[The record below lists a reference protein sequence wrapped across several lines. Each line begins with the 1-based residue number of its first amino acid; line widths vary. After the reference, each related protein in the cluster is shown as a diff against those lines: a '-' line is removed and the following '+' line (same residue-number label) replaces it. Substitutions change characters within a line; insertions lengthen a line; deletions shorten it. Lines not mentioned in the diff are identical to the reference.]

1 MRCARRFLPF
11 LLLAAGAPWW
21 APRASDTPVAA
32 PLVLEEARARALRD
46 NLLLKAAAAQLQA
59 SDGAVK
65 QARAL
70 SNPQLE
76 AQAEDFGGDL
86 PRWGQSQTTYSV
98 TQILEPWGQ
107 RSLRA
112 GAAQGTRDAT
122 AQEVQ
127 MRTLDLLAEVERR
140 FTLVLGAQER
150 VTIAEENLTTAKEV
164 TATVAALVKAGEV
177 SPIEEHR
184 AGSDESLSHLALQS
198 AKRELELARIAL
210 AQLWGLDQPD
220 FGRAEGSLGKTMEVP
235 LETDFES
242 LDALPDV
249 LRLTAETRGLD
260 AQLALAKR
268 SRWPALAVNAGWRR
282 YAETGQHGYVA
293 GIAFSVPL
301 FDRNAGAIGEASFKL
316 ERGKWEREAERL
328 RIRGAYRAARA
339 SLSSAAEEATTL
351 RDQVLPRSHQVY
363 DAMNEGYRRGQFR
376 LLDLLE
382 ARRSLAAARLSTVDA
397 LVRLGIAQADLRR
410 FALPEASSRPGDQP

>member
-1 MRCARRFLPF
+1 MRCALRFLPF

-21 APRASDTPVAA
+21 APRASDAQGAP
-32 PLVLEEARARALRD
+32 PLVLEAARERALRD
-46 NLLLKAAAAQLQA
+46 NPLLKAAAAQLLA

-65 QARAL
+65 QAGAL

-98 TQILEPWGQ
+98 TQALEPWGQ
-107 RSLRA
+107 RSLRT
-112 GAAQGTRDAT
+112 GAARGTRDAT

-127 MRTLDLLAEVERR
+127 MRTLDLLAEVDRR

-150 VTIAEENLTTAKEV
+150 VAIAQENLATAREV
-164 TATVAALVKAGEV
+164 TETVAALVKAGEV
-177 SPIEEHR
+177 SPIEENR
-184 AGSDESLSHLALQS
+184 AGSDESLSYLGLQS
-198 AKRELELARIAL
+198 AKRELELSRIAL

-220 FGRAEGSLGKTMEVP
+220 FGPAEGALDKAVAFP
-235 LETDFES
+235 PETDLAS

-249 LRLTAETRGLD
+249 LRMTAETRGLE
-260 AQLALAKR
+260 AGLALAKR
-268 SRWPALAVNAGWRR
+268 SRWPSLALNAGWRR
-282 YAETGQHGYVA
+282 YAETGMHGYVA
-293 GIAFSVPL
+293 GVAFSVPL
-301 FDRNAGAIGEASFKL
+301 FDRNAGAIREASFKL

-339 SLSSAAEEATTL
+339 SLSSAAEEAATV
-351 RDQVLPRSHQVY
+351 RDQVLPRARQVY
-363 DAMNEGYRRGQFR
+363 EAMNEGYRRGQFR

-397 LVRLGIAQADLRR
+397 LVRLGLAQADLGR
-410 FALPEASSRPGDQP
+410 FAPLNTSSRPGEQP